1 MANNHVEYQSCVEWL
16 IVYRASLGIY
26 SSTFHIYMKKHMK
39 KDVKGRVNIFEN
51 DMMYLLSAV
60 QTHRKVNPW
69 ARHIWF
75 VISDDH

>member
-16 IVYRASLGIY
+16 IVYRASLRIY
-26 SSTFHIYMKKHMK
+26 SSTFPGTYE